1 MIASTQIRKPENWQD
16 FEKLCTILW
25 GEIWHCQDTIRRNG
39 RSGQAQHGVDI
50 YGIPEGKDGYYGIQ
64 CKGKNDYTQSELSK
78 TEIDEEIEKAKS
90 FNPKLKMLIFAT
102 TAPKDADI
110 EEYVRCRN
118 VENIAAGE
126 FAVEV
131 FAWEDI
137 VLKLEGKRNVW
148 NWYVQNSMYD
158 DVCDVSVSF
167 LGKDE
172 ITIHPKYAK
181 IHTSYIQSVV
191 PSDNMFFT
199 PLEMPSLFDEPNEYD
214 GRWCEIAVKVE
225 NVGAITI
232 EDYVLKVWFD
242 DDHIDEIDNDLDLC
256 FDMRFNPIVRESINQ
271 SKREKQE
278 VFYSDEYPNELQC
291 RPKKTVLVEKDT
303 KVFNMNVRPFIE
315 KGDTVMHWEFL
326 SRSYSK
332 SGELLIHIDA
342 EYIDKYV
349 EKKIPMGHTVPSP
362 STSVTYMIP
371 KEKK

>member
-1 MIASTQIRKPENWQD
+1 MIAPTQIRKPENWQD

-118 VENIAAGE
+118 VENVAAGE

-181 IHTSYIQSVV
+181 IHISYIQSVV
-191 PSDNMFFT
+191 PSGNMFFT

-371 KEKK
+371 KEK